1 MAKHRRPYQSPFAPL
16 LTDQRFAFATQLAQ
30 QAGIDPSQ
38 VLFAYL
44 QLMATVATNG
54 QTATVS
60 QQQEIDRRFQ
70 QFLDDAA
77 E

>member
-1 MAKHRRPYQSPFAPL
+1 
-16 LTDQRFAFATQLAQ
+16 
-30 QAGIDPSQ
+30 
-38 VLFAYL
+38 
-44 QLMATVATNG
+44 MATVATNG

-60 QQQEIDRRFQ
+60 QQREIDRRFQ